1 MAEHQ
6 GRTDYASKRSRTRA
20 AHTRYLPS
28 PPAATLYT
36 RKNTRFRIPASSQ
49 HKPHATFMQ
58 PLQCILQHHVSN
70 PHVSTH
76 MATERDNNHAA
87 ITLRSAKQIPKNPI
101 AHINNHTWQN
111 TKGEP
116 ITHRNDRSRTR
127 RTLQQLYTRQNTRF
141 RAPAS
146 FPTQAPCDTHTA
158 IQCVLQHH
166 VSNPHVSTHM
176 ATKLTTIMQ
185 PLHCDLQA
193 ASTDS
198 KKPYI
203 AHINN
208 HTWQNTKETWLRI
221 ETIAAA
227 PAAHTRYLPS
237 PPAATSHGK
246 TQGFVFRLPPQHK
259 PHATFMQP
267 LQCVLQH
274 HVSNTH
280 APAHMATKRDNNH
293 AAITLRSAK
302 TDSKKPYSTHQQPHV
317 AEHQGR
323 TDYASKRSQ
332 PHPPHTHTRCLS
344 SPPAATLH
352 RRTQGFVLQLPL
364 QH

>member
-116 ITHRNDRSRTR
+116 ITHRNAA
-127 RTLQQLYTRQNTRF
+127 
-141 RAPAS
+141 APA
-146 FPTQAPCDTHTA
+146 PHTQGTFHRRLRPLHTEK
-158 IQCVLQHH
+158 HK
-166 VSNPHVSTHM
+166 VSYSGFLPNTSPMRHSCSHYNAFCSITCLTRMPRHTWQQNV
-176 ATKLTTIMQ
+176 TTIMQ
-185 PLHCDLQA
+185 PLHCDLQ
-193 ASTDS
+193 
-198 KKPYI
+198 KQIPKNPI

-208 HTWQNTKETWLRI
+208 HTWQNTKGEPITHQNDRNRARR
-221 ETIAAA
+221 T
-227 PAAHTRYLPS
+227 H
-237 PPAATSHGK
+237 
-246 TQGFVFRLPPQHK
+246 TQGAFHRRL
-259 PHATFMQP
+259 QP
-267 LQCVLQH
+267 LYTEEHRVSFSSFL
-274 HVSNTH
+274 SNTSPMRH
-280 APAHMATKRDNNH
+280 SCSHYNRVCLT
-293 AAITLRSAK
+293 
-302 TDSKKPYSTHQQPHV
+302 
-317 AEHQGR
+317 
-323 TDYASKRSQ
+323 
-332 PHPPHTHTRCLS
+332 PPFMNVLLCDVKSHNRFMNVLLCDVKLHT
-344 SPPAATLH
+344 TLH
-352 RRTQGFVLQLPL
+352 ECTVMWCKVSHCPSWMYCYVI
-364 QH
+364 